1 MSLNPAIP
9 PLLEMFGPLMAMDF
23 NAMSADQMRQIFDQ
37 PVAIGPPIAMARVEE
52 ISIPLAGRTLAA
64 RLYVPPGAENAPALT
79 LFFHGGGWVLGT
91 LATHDGTARAL
102 AKASGAAVLSIGY
115 RLAPEHRY
123 PAAADDCFE
132 ATVWAAAN
140 GASLGLHPSRLA
152 VAGDSAG
159 GNLAAAVAIMARDA
173 GGPALAHQL
182 LIYPVT
188 DANFATRSYADNGG
202 GNYFL
207 STAAMRFYW
216 DAYLGG
222 RSPDDSPLA
231 AVLRH
236 SDLAGLP
243 PATVITAEYDPLR
256 DEGEA
261 YARALVKAGVPV
273 DSPMAPGM
281 IHGFFSMFE
290 MIPAAQG
297 WIDHG
302 GTNLARA
309 FAR

>member
-1 MSLNPAIP
+1 MTLDPAIQ
-9 PLLEMFGPLMAMDF
+9 PLLDMFGALRPPDYTRV
-23 NAMSADQMRQIFDQ
+23 SADEMRALFDQ
-37 PVAIGPPIAMARVEE
+37 VLAIAPPIAMARVEAIDIE
-52 ISIPLAGRTLAA
+52 LPGRVVPA
-64 RLYVPPGAENAPALT
+64 RLYVPAAARPGLT

-91 LATHDGTARAL
+91 LDTHDATARAL
-102 AKASGAAVLSIGY
+102 ARASGAAVLSIAY

-132 ATVWAAAN
+132 ATLWAAENA
-140 GASLGLHPSRLA
+140 ARLGVDATRLA

-173 GGPALAHQL
+173 RGPALAHQL

-188 DANFATRSYADNGG
+188 DANFATPSYADNGG

-207 STAAMRFYW
+207 STAAMQFYW

-222 RSPDDSPLA
+222 LAPDAAPLA
-231 AVLRH
+231 AVLRQG
-236 SDLAGLP
+236 DLSGLP
-243 PATVITAEYDPLR
+243 PATVVTAEYDPLR
-256 DEGEA
+256 DEGQA
-261 YARALVKAGVPV
+261 YARRLAAAGVKV
-273 DSPMAPGM
+273 DAPLAPGM

-290 MIPAAQG
+290 MIPTAQR
-297 WIDHG
+297 WIDHAG
-302 GTNLARA
+302 ANLAAA

>member
-1 MSLNPAIP
+1 MSINPAIP
-9 PLLEMFGPLMAMDF
+9 PLLEMFAPLMAMDF
-23 NAMSADQMRQIFDQ
+23 NAMTADQMRAIFDQ
-37 PVAIGPPIAMARVEE
+37 PIPGSIIPMARVEE
-52 ISIPLAGRTLAA
+52 ISIPLPGRTLAA
-64 RLYVPPGAENAPALT
+64 RLYVPEGAETVPGLT

-91 LATHDGTARAL
+91 LATHDSTARAL
-102 AKASGAAVLSIGY
+102 ARASHAAVLSVGY

-132 ATVWAAAN
+132 ATAWAAAN
-140 GASLGLHPSRLA
+140 AATLGIDATRLA

-188 DANFATRSYADNGG
+188 DANFSTRSYADNGS

-207 STAAMRFYW
+207 STAAMQYYW

-222 RSPDDSPLA
+222 VSPDDAPLA

-236 SDLAGLP
+236 ADLSGLP
-243 PATVITAEYDPLR
+243 PATVVTAEYDPLR
-256 DEGEA
+256 DEGQA
-261 YARALVKAGVPV
+261 FARRLESAGVTV
-273 DSPMAPGM
+273 DAPMAPGM

-297 WIDHG
+297 WIDHAG
-302 GTNLARA
+302 GNLAGS